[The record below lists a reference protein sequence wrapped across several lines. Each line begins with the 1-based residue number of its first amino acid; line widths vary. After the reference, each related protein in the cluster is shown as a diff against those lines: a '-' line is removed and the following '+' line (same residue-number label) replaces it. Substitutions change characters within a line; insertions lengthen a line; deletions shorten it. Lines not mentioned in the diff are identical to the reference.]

1 MDRRRALRLAARTG
15 VLALAVVI
23 VAIVAAN
30 CGIARRADGR
40 IYTDAGKVPHRTW
53 VIVPGALVHSDGT
66 PSVALVDRLDAARAL
81 YQAGTVDRIFV
92 SGDTRDH
99 DEDGV
104 MARWLVD
111 HDVPADRIVRD
122 GTGYRTRTT
131 MENARRLGIVDAVIS
146 TQAFH
151 VPRSIAW
158 ARHVGIDALGLEADL
173 RWYDHQVSA
182 RTRETLARTVAM
194 LEIVIDR

>member
-1 MDRRRALRLAARTG
+1 MDRGRALRLAVRTTAIAFG
-15 VLALAVVI
+15 VVI

-30 CGIARRADGR
+30 CGIARRASGR
-40 IYTDAGKVPHRTW
+40 VYDDADHVPHRTW
-53 VIVPGALVHSDGT
+53 AIVPGALVHHDGT

-92 SGDTRDH
+92 SGDHRDD

-111 HDVPADRIVRD
+111 RGVPAGRIVRD
-122 GTGYRTRTT
+122 GAGYRTRTT
-131 MENARRLGIVDAVIS
+131 MERARRLGIVDAVIC

-151 VPRSIAW
+151 IPRSVAW
-158 ARHVGIDALGLEADL
+158 ARHVGIDAVGLEADL

-194 LEIVIDR
+194 FEIWADR